1 MINDINACL
10 PQDELNNKQN
20 LKDMDPWTVIVE
32 AARAMGIKIN
42 KPKENCK
49 KCHGRGYLGRHADS
63 GEPIA
68 CPCIFPK
75 QTYDREI
82 GQVQY
87 KPMNRAERRKQK

>member
-1 MINDINACL
+1 MINDVNACL
-10 PQDELNNKQN
+10 PQQN

-32 AARAMGIKIN
+32 AARAMGIQIN

-49 KCHGRGYLGRHADS
+49 KCHGRGYLGRHVDS

-75 QTYDREI
+75 QESDREI

-87 KPMNRAERRKQK
+87 RPRNRAERRAQR

>member
-1 MINDINACL
+1 MVNDVNACL
-10 PQDELNNKQN
+10 PQRD
-20 LKDMDPWTVIVE
+20 LKSMDPWSVIVE
-32 AARAMGIKIN
+32 SARAMGIQIN

-49 KCHGRGYLGRHADS
+49 KCYGRGYLGRHADS

>member
-87 KPMNRAERRKQK
+87 KPMNRAERRK